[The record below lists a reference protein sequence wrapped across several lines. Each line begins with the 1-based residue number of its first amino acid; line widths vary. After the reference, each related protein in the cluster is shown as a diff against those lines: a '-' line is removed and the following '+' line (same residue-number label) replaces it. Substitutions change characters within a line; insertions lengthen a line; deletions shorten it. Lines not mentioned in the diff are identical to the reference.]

1 MRLSRLAG
9 IALAA
14 LATGVP
20 AAAGATAEVMM
31 PGTVFTPA
39 TVRVLAGDSV
49 MFANHDTRPHTAT
62 AVDGSFDTGSI
73 LPHGD
78 ATVAFPSSAATP
90 TSAASTRSCAAAS
103 TWWRC
108 LLAGPATPPAK
119 GAAAT
124 LSGRA
129 GAGITSV
136 TLERADG
143 PAWTTVAT
151 TAPGAGGAFAFS
163 VRLSAPAT
171 FRVEAAGATS
181 DPVTLRPIDLRVG
194 LVRTARHGSRYTL
207 RAGIAPVGGAAIVA
221 FQRYVPE
228 RFAWRTIARR
238 RTRQRR
244 PRAPD
249 PARGAPGPDP
259 RRGQHRRHRRGV
271 AGRADR
277 PAGAVRLTVV
287 AVEGDDRSPSTRSHE
302 GQASS
307 CR

>member
-1 MRLSRLAG
+1 
-9 IALAA
+9 
-14 LATGVP
+14 
-20 AAAGATAEVMM
+20 M

-39 TVRVLAGDSV
+39 TVRVLTGDSV

-62 AVDGSFDTGSI
+62 AVDASFDTGSI

-78 ATVAFPSSAATP
+78 ATVAFPVAGSYAYFCRIHSFMRGRVDVVAL
-90 TSAASTRSCAAAS
+90 
-103 TWWRC
+103 

-129 GAGITSV
+129 GTGITSV

-221 FQRYVPE
+221 FQRYVPSGSRGE
-228 RFAWRTIARR
+228 RSPGAER
-238 RTRQRR
+238 RQRR

-249 PARGAPGPDP
+249 LRACAGSRSAPWSAPAAPTWCRGPCGSGGCRRSADAEGGPIAALRARHGVRP
-259 RRGQHRRHRRGV
+259 PRAGTARCSRSASGRSRGRRGRAPCRRRTRR
-271 AGRADR
+271 A
-277 PAGAVRLTVV
+277 
-287 AVEGDDRSPSTRSHE
+287 
-302 GQASS
+302 
-307 CR
+307 

>member
-1 MRLSRLAG
+1 MRLSRIAG

-14 LATGVP
+14 LVTGVP

-39 TVRVLAGDSV
+39 TVRVLTGDSV

-62 AVDGSFDTGSI
+62 AVDASFDTGSI

-78 ATVAFPSSAATP
+78 ATVAFPVAGSYAYFCRIHSFMRGRVDVVAL
-90 TSAASTRSCAAAS
+90 
-103 TWWRC
+103 

-124 LSGRA
+124 LAGRA
-129 GAGITSV
+129 GTGITSV

-143 PAWTTVAT
+143 PEWTTVAT

-238 RTRQRR
+238 RTDS
-244 PRAPD
+244 AGH
-249 PARGAPGPDP
+249 ARLTL
-259 RRGQHRRHRRGV
+259 R
-271 AGRADR
+271 
-277 PAGAVRLTVV
+277 AVRRVQIRAVV
-287 AVEGDDRSPSTRSHE
+287 STGGTDVVSRAVRIGRLAPF
-302 GQASS
+302 G
-307 CR
+307 